1 MNLNHINLDESSWA
15 QSLFRKMKFERR
27 FTTTG
32 KVPIPEALHKEL
44 KKVYLHSIIRKIE
57 EMTFLYH

>member
-1 MNLNHINLDESSWA
+1 MNLNHITLDESSWA
-15 QSLFRKMKFERR
+15 QSLFRRTRFERR

-44 KKVYLHSIIRKIE
+44 KKVY
-57 EMTFLYH
+57 